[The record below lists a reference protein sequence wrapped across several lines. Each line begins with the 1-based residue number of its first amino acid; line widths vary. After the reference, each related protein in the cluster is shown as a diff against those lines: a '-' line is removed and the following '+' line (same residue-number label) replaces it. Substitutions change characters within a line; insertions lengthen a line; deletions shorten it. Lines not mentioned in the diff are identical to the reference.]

1 MSDWSAI
8 DVPMFDNA
16 VFDQEPPFTASTA
29 LMDRLPFKFDS
40 KHEFLRWRDTLAEGF
55 GVDGRDVI
63 LVGSAATGRSLSTRS
78 KGGRRYGVFRSESDL
93 DIAVVSPHHF
103 DVAWRW
109 FRRTNPLFLTGLDE
123 VGRGRFEA
131 HKSHYVYE
139 GIVAADYFLS
149 YLPFGDE
156 WARAMQQ
163 TQVLLPM
170 DLRGRLMK
178 TRIYRDFASLREH
191 QAEAI
196 RIYKTYLEVKR
207 EGKDDK

>member
-1 MSDWSAI
+1 MSDWTGI
-8 DVPMFDNA
+8 DVPAFDDA
-16 VFDQEPPFTASTA
+16 VLQQEPPFTASTG

-40 KHEFLRWRDTLAEGF
+40 KREFLQWRDALAEGF
-55 GVDGRDVI
+55 GVDGRDVV
-63 LVGSAATGRSLSTRS
+63 LVGSAATGRSLSTRR
-78 KGGRRYGVFRSESDL
+78 KRGNRHGVFGRGSDL

-123 VGRGRFEA
+123 VGRERFEA

-139 GIVAADYFLS
+139 GIIAADYFLS

-156 WARAMQQ
+156 WSRAMQQ
-163 TQVLLPM
+163 TQVLLPT

-196 RIYKTYLEVKR
+196 RIYKLYLEAKR
-207 EGKDDK
+207 QGNDDK